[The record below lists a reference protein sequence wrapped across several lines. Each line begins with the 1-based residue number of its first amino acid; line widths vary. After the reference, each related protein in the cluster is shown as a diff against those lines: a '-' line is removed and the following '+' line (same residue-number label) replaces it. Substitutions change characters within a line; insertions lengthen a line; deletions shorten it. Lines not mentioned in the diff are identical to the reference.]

1 MYKSQNKE
9 IKEFKIIFSQLNT
22 INKNYTLAILQS
34 LYFAQEFSSKTN
46 NSSDKEE
53 LKQNKKEPKGEF

>member
-1 MYKSQNKE
+1 VYKSQNKE